1 MTSDRVLR
9 WCARSYAQLLWV
21 LRVRDRRER
30 QAIREDGERLLTAA
44 HAHGHLTL
52 AATWLALV
60 WDLVFIGVRHDVA
73 QALRAL
79 VRAPGVTVGISFLLG
94 LGVAATTTLF
104 AFVDAVLLRPLPYDQ
119 PDRLVVMWESNVSQ
133 DRIREGPSPG
143 NVLDWVARTETSE
156 TFDAITASMT
166 VSATLR
172 GRDGGTP
179 ITGVHVTRGFFDV
192 YRRQPRLG
200 RTFHAD
206 EFEGAASITSRQ
218 ASSGEPVVVLS
229 HHLWQAL
236 GAEPQIVGRT
246 VYVEGRD
253 WRVIGVMPEDFVVPD
268 AAAAFWAPWDMRV
281 SYRGARFPHG
291 PPRDARFLRVV
302 GRMKSGISIEGAEA
316 RMQALASGLAS
327 EHPDTNAGWSIRL
340 FPLADEIARTSRV
353 ELLLVFAAMFCLLLL
368 VCANVASLAIARGL
382 DRARE
387 MAIRLALGASGS
399 RVTRQLIAESVL
411 SAIVTMVIAILLTAW
426 WVDAAVSIAP
436 AGIPRLH
443 EVAMNARVASFAAVL
458 ALLVTAAG
466 NAVPMFRASRTP
478 IAGALKDG
486 VAVSARASG
495 RLRAGLVVAEV
506 AAAVM
511 LLVGA
516 GLLARTFAE
525 LRRVDVGFDTSNLL
539 VMRITPDA
547 ARYRTA
553 AQTSDYYRRVLN
565 SLREVSA
572 IESVAAVTA
581 LPMSTIGSDF
591 TRPYWPEHAHA
602 EGKQISDASIRMA
615 TPGYFGTLGLRVM
628 AGREFTDRDDA
639 DAPRVVIIN
648 QTLARTAWGTEN
660 PVGRRLVLDYQRGP
674 YPYEVV
680 GMVRDARHDGPR
692 SEPTPEIFIPHT
704 QNPYLVMNVIAR
716 TTLDP
721 VTVAQTARAHALRV
735 DPDQP
740 VHSVTTMDQLLG
752 DAVQLDRF
760 AMLLITLFAVG
771 GLITAAGGVYALLAY
786 TVVQRRREIALRMA
800 LGASPRHIA
809 RSIVTESLVLAVTGG
824 TIGIVGAA
832 ASSRFARTLLFG
844 VAPQDP
850 TTLVTAVAVLFVVVV
865 AASWLPARRAAL
877 IDPGC
882 AMRM

>member
-1 MTSDRVLR
+1 MTI
-9 WCARSYAQLLWV
+9 
-21 LRVRDRRER
+21 DRR
-30 QAIREDGERLLTAA
+30 AIREDGKRLLNDARA
-44 HAHGHLTL
+44 RGRG
-52 AATWLALV
+52 ALV
-60 WDLVFIGVRHDVA
+60 TTWFALLWDLVFVGARHDLA
-73 QALRAL
+73 QSLRAL
-79 VRAPGVTVGISFLLG
+79 VRAPGVTVGISLLLG

-119 PDRLVVMWESNVSQ
+119 PDRLVMMWESNVSQ
-133 DRIREGPSPG
+133 DRPREGPSPG
-143 NVLDWVARTETSE
+143 NVLDWVARNDA
-156 TFDAITASMT
+156 FDAITASMT

-218 ASSGEPVVVLS
+218 ASSGEPVIVLS
-229 HHLWQAL
+229 YRLWQAL
-236 GAEPQIVGRT
+236 GADSQVVGRA

-281 SYRGARFPHG
+281 SYRGVRFPQG

-302 GRMKSGISIEGAEA
+302 GRMKAGMTIEGAAA
-316 RMQALASGLAS
+316 RMRTLASGLES
-327 EHPDTNAGWSIRL
+327 EHPDTNAGWSVRL
-340 FPLADEIARTSRV
+340 SPLADESARTSRL
-353 ELLLVFAAMFCLLLL
+353 ELLLVFAAMCCLLLL
-368 VCANVASLAIARGL
+368 VCANVASLAIARGVA
-382 DRARE
+382 RARE
-387 MAIRLALGASGS
+387 IAIRLAIGASGG
-399 RVTRQLIAESVL
+399 RVTRQLIAENLL
-411 SAIVTMVIAILLTAW
+411 SAVVTMVIAILLTAW
-426 WVDAAVSIAP
+426 WVDAALSIAP
-436 AGIPRLH
+436 ADIPRLH

-458 ALLVTAAG
+458 ALLVTAVG
-466 NAVPMFRASRTP
+466 NAVPAFRASRTP
-478 IAGALKDG
+478 IAGTLKDG
-486 VAVSARASG
+486 AAVSASASG
-495 RLRAGLVVAEV
+495 RLRAGLVVVEI

-516 GLLARTFAE
+516 GLLTRTFAE
-525 LRRVDVGFDTSNLL
+525 LRRVDVGFKKSNLL
-539 VMRITPDA
+539 VLRITPDA
-547 ARYRTA
+547 ARYRTN
-553 AQTSDYYRRVLN
+553 AQTTDYYHRVLN
-565 SLREVSA
+565 SLREVPG

-591 TRPYWPEHAHA
+591 TRPYWPEQARP
-602 EGKQISDASIRMA
+602 EGTPVLQASIRMA
-615 TPGYFGTLGLRVM
+615 TPGYFGTLGLPLII
-628 AGREFTDRDDA
+628 GREFTDRDDA

-648 QTLARTAWGTEN
+648 QTLARNAWGTQN
-660 PVGRRLVLDYQRGP
+660 PVGRNLILDYQRGP

-680 GMVRDARHDGPR
+680 GVVRDARHDGPR
-692 SEPTPEIFIPHT
+692 SEPGPEMFIPHS

-716 TTLDP
+716 TALNP
-721 VTVAQTARAHALRV
+721 MAVARTARAYALRV

-786 TVVQRRREIALRMA
+786 TVAQRRREIAVRMA
-800 LGASPRHIA
+800 LGASPRRVA
-809 RSIVTESLVLAVTGG
+809 KSVVMESLVLAVAGG
-824 TIGIVGAA
+824 TIGIVGAL

-850 TTLVTAVAVLFVVVV
+850 VTLVAAVAVLLVAVV

-877 IDPGC
+877 IDPAR
-882 AMRM
+882 AMRI

>member
-1 MTSDRVLR
+1 MTSDRLVR
-9 WCARSYAQLLWV
+9 WCARSYAQLLWL
-21 LRVRDRRER
+21 LRARDSQER
-30 QAIREDGERLLTAA
+30 QAIREDSERLLKAA
-44 HAHGHLTL
+44 HAQGHLTL

-60 WDLVFIGVRHDVA
+60 WDLVFIGARHDVA

-79 VRAPGVTVGISFLLG
+79 VRAPGVTVGISLLLG

-119 PDRLVVMWESNVSQ
+119 PDRLVMMWESNLSQ

-143 NVLDWVARTETSE
+143 NVVDWVARNDA
-156 TFDAITASMT
+156 FDAITASMT

-179 ITGVHVTRGFFDV
+179 IRGVHVTRGFFDV

-206 EFEGAASITSRQ
+206 EYEGAASITSRQ

-229 HHLWQAL
+229 YQLWRAL
-236 GAEPQIVGRT
+236 GADPQLVDRT

-268 AAAAFWAPWDMRV
+268 PSAAFWAPWDMGV
-281 SYRGARFPHG
+281 SYRGPRFPHG

-302 GRMKSGISIEGAEA
+302 GRMKAGMSIEGAAA
-316 RMQALASGLAS
+316 RMQTLASGLAS

-340 FPLADEIARTSRV
+340 FPLADEIARTSRLEILV
-353 ELLLVFAAMFCLLLL
+353 VFAAIFCLLLL
-368 VCANVASLAIARGL
+368 VCANVASLAIARGVA
-382 DRARE
+382 RARE

-399 RVTRQLIAESVL
+399 RVTRQLIAESAL
-411 SAIVTMVIAILLTAW
+411 SAIVTMVIAIVLTAW
-426 WVDAAVSIAP
+426 WVDAALSIAP
-436 AGIPRLH
+436 ADIPRMH
-443 EVAMNARVASFAAVL
+443 EVAMNARVASFAAIL
-458 ALLVTAAG
+458 ALLVTAVG
-466 NAVPMFRASRTP
+466 SAVPTFRASRTP

-486 VAVSARASG
+486 AAVSASASG
-495 RLRAGLVVAEV
+495 RLRAGLVVAEI

-539 VMRITPDA
+539 VLRITPDA

-553 AQTSDYYRRVLN
+553 AQTTDYYRRVLT
-565 SLREVSA
+565 SLREVPA

-581 LPMSTIGSDF
+581 LPMSSIGSDF
-591 TRPYWPEHAHA
+591 ARPYWPAHA
-602 EGKQISDASIRMA
+602 RPEGKPASEAGIRMA
-615 TPGYFGTLGLRVM
+615 TPGYFGTLGLPLI

-639 DAPRVVIIN
+639 DAPRVVIVS
-648 QTLARTAWGTEN
+648 QKLARNAWGTEN
-660 PVGRRLVLDYQRGP
+660 PVGRHLILDYQRGP

-680 GMVRDARHDGPR
+680 GVARDARSDGPR
-692 SEPTPEIFIPHT
+692 SEPVPEIFIPHS

-721 VTVAQTARAHALRV
+721 VAVAQTARAYALRV

-760 AMLLITLFAVG
+760 AMLLITLFAVA

-800 LGASPRHIA
+800 LGASPRHVA
-809 RSIVTESLVLAVTGG
+809 RSIVMESLVLAVAGG
-824 TIGIVGAA
+824 TIGMVGAA
-832 ASSRFARTLLFG
+832 AGSRFARTLLFG

-850 TTLVTAVAVLFVVVV
+850 VTLVTTVAVLLVVVV

-877 IDPGC
+877 IDPAR
-882 AMRM
+882 AMRT

>member
-1 MTSDRVLR
+1 MTFDRLLR
-9 WCARSYAQLLWV
+9 WCARSYAQLLLV
-21 LRVRDRRER
+21 LRVRDSRER
-30 QAIREDGERLLTAA
+30 RAMGEDGERMLNAA
-44 HAHGHLTL
+44 HARGRVAL
-52 AATWLALV
+52 ATTWVALL
-60 WDLVFIGVRHDVA
+60 WDLVVGARHDLA

-79 VRAPGVTVGISFLLG
+79 VRSPAVTVSISLLLG

-119 PDRLVVMWESNVSQ
+119 PDRLVMMFESNVSQ
-133 DRIREGPSPG
+133 DRLREGPSPG
-143 NVLDWVARTETSE
+143 NILDWVGRNDA
-156 TFDAITASMT
+156 FDAITAMMT
-166 VSATLR
+166 VKATLR

-192 YRRQPRLG
+192 HRRQPRLG

-218 ASSGEPVVVLS
+218 PSSGEPVVVLS
-229 HHLWQAL
+229 HQLWRTL
-236 GAEPQIVGRT
+236 GADPQVVGRT
-246 VYVEGRD
+246 VYIEGRD

-268 AAAAFWAPWDMRV
+268 AAAAFWAPWDMRT

-302 GRMKSGISIEGAEA
+302 GRIKAGTSIQGAAA
-316 RMQALASGLAS
+316 RMQTLASALES

-340 FPLADEIARTSRV
+340 VPLADEIARTSRL

-368 VCANVASLAIARGL
+368 LCANVASLAIARGIA
-382 DRARE
+382 RARE
-387 MAIRLALGASGS
+387 MAIRLALGARGS
-399 RVTRQLIAESVL
+399 RITRQLIAESVL
-411 SAIVTMVIAILLTAW
+411 SALVTMVIAFVLTAW
-426 WVDAAVSIAP
+426 WVDAALSVAP
-436 AGIPRLH
+436 ADIPRVH
-443 EVAMNARVASFAAVL
+443 EVAMNARVASCAALL
-458 ALLVTAAG
+458 ALLVTAVG
-466 NAVPMFRASRTP
+466 NAVPTFRASRMP

-486 VAVSARASG
+486 AAVSARASG
-495 RLRAGLVVAEV
+495 RLRAGLVVAEI

-539 VMRITPDA
+539 VLRITPDA
-547 ARYRTA
+547 ARYRTPP
-553 AQTSDYYRRVLN
+553 QTTDYYRRVLT
-565 SLREVSA
+565 SLREVPA
-572 IESVAAVTA
+572 IASVAAVTS
-581 LPMSTIGSDF
+581 LPMSAIGSEF
-591 TRPYWPEHAHA
+591 TRPYWPEGARP
-602 EGKQISDASIRMA
+602 EGNAVPEASIRMA
-615 TPGYFGTLGLRVM
+615 TPGYFATLRLPVL

-648 QTLARTAWGTEN
+648 QKLATNAFGSEN
-660 PVGRRLVLDYQRGP
+660 PVGRNLVLDYQQGP

-680 GMVRDARHDGPR
+680 GVVRDDRHKGPR
-692 SEPTPEIFIPHT
+692 SEPVPEIFIPHA
-704 QNPYLVMNVIAR
+704 QNPYLVLNVIAR

-721 VTVAQTARAHALRV
+721 VAVAQTARAYALRV

-800 LGASPRHIA
+800 LGASPRRVA
-809 RSIVTESLVLAVTGG
+809 RSIVMESLVLAVAGG
-824 TIGIVGAA
+824 TIGMVGAA

-850 TTLVTAVAVLFVVVV
+850 VTLVTAVGVLLVVVV

-877 IDPGC
+877 IDPGR
-882 AMRM
+882 AMRI

>member
-1 MTSDRVLR
+1 MTSDRLLR

-21 LRVRDRRER
+21 LRVRDSRER
-30 QAIREDGERLLTAA
+30 HAIRDDGERLLEAA
-44 HAHGHLTL
+44 HLHGPLTL
-52 AATWLALV
+52 ATTWLALV
-60 WDLVFIGVRHDVA
+60 WDLVFIGARHDVA

-79 VRAPGVTVGISFLLG
+79 VRAPGVTVGISLLLG

-119 PDRLVVMWESNVSQ
+119 PDRLVMMWESNVSQ

-143 NVLDWVARTETSE
+143 TVLDWVARNDAFE
-156 TFDAITASMT
+156 AITASMT

-179 ITGVHVTRGFFDV
+179 IRGVHVTRGFFDV

-200 RTFHAD
+200 RTFRAD
-206 EFEGAASITSRQ
+206 EYEGAASITSRQ
-218 ASSGEPVVVLS
+218 MSSGEPVIVLS
-229 HHLWQAL
+229 SQLWRAL
-236 GAEPQIVGRT
+236 GADPQLVGRT

-302 GRMKSGISIEGAEA
+302 GRMKAGMSIDGAAA
-316 RMQALASGLAS
+316 RMQTLASGLES

-340 FPLADEIARTSRV
+340 FPLADEIARTSRL
-353 ELLLVFAAMFCLLLL
+353 EILLVFAAMFCLLLL
-368 VCANVASLAIARGL
+368 VCANVASLAIARGVA
-382 DRARE
+382 RARE

-411 SAIVTMVIAILLTAW
+411 SAIVTTLIAIVLTAW
-426 WVDAAVSIAP
+426 WVDAALTIAP
-436 AGIPRLH
+436 ADIPRMH

-466 NAVPMFRASRTP
+466 NAVPTFRASRTP

-486 VAVSARASG
+486 IAVSARASG
-495 RLRAGLVVAEV
+495 RLRAGLVVAEI
-506 AAAVM
+506 ATAVM

-516 GLLARTFAE
+516 GLLVRTFAE

-539 VMRITPDA
+539 VLRITPDA
-547 ARYRTA
+547 ARYRTG
-553 AQTSDYYRRVLN
+553 AQTTDYYRRVLN
-565 SLREVSA
+565 ALREVPA
-572 IESVAAVTA
+572 IRSVAAVTA

-591 TRPYWPEHAHA
+591 ARPYWPEHARPDGQA
-602 EGKQISDASIRMA
+602 VSEASIRMA
-615 TPGYFGTLGLRVM
+615 TPGYFGTLGLPVI

-639 DAPRVVIIN
+639 DAPRVVIIS
-648 QTLARTAWGTEN
+648 QKLARSAWGAEN
-660 PVGRRLVLDYQRGP
+660 AVGRRLILDYQRGP
-674 YPYEVV
+674 YPYDVV
-680 GMVRDARHDGPR
+680 GVVRDNRSEGPR
-692 SEPTPEIFIPHT
+692 SEPAPEIFIPHA

-721 VTVAQTARAHALRV
+721 VAVAQTARANALRV

-760 AMLLITLFAVG
+760 AMLLISLFAVA
-771 GLITAAGGVYALLAY
+771 GLVTAAGGVYALLAY

-800 LGASPRHIA
+800 LGASPRHVA
-809 RSIVTESLVLAVTGG
+809 RSIVVESLVLAVAGG
-824 TIGIVGAA
+824 TIGMVGAA

-850 TTLVTAVAVLFVVVV
+850 VTLVTAVAVLLVVVV

-877 IDPGC
+877 IDPAR